1 MIDYNVCCN
10 TCQNSAIK
18 QVSVVTPPKL
28 LCIQLKR
35 FCTFTISAEGDVL
48 RGSLC
53 LHVQSGLFIP
63 GGVCVSG
70 GVKVLY
76 DNRES
81 IVIVGET
88 IVASDGV
95 FVATRMK
102 TCGRYCVAVPAG
114 IYLPGALIKAILDAV
129 QYFFAHKKVDPI
141 IVPDTRSLRVQKSRV
156 TLRDGSQQAKLINS
170 QNAFSLATDPHSAEM
185 TIPYRVYAVGV
196 HEGSSLNNGHCKAF
210 YVVILLLTDL
220 SSSMT

>member
-1 MIDYNVCCN
+1 MV
-10 TCQNSAIK
+10 AIALLSLR
-18 QVSVVTPPKL
+18 VSIFL
-28 LCIQLKR
+28 
-35 FCTFTISAEGDVL
+35 
-48 RGSLC
+48 
-53 LHVQSGLFIP
+53 
-63 GGVCVSG
+63 
-70 GVKVLY
+70 
-76 DNRES
+76 
-81 IVIVGET
+81 
-88 IVASDGV
+88 
-95 FVATRMK
+95 
-102 TCGRYCVAVPAG
+102 VPSCSR
-114 IYLPGALIKAILDAV
+114 AILDAV